1 MVTSRECKER
11 AADCQEMAGRELNPH
26 VRAVL
31 NDMARSWERLAVQA
45 AQFTNQ
51 AQLGFS
57 FATVSHELE
66 IVRRPNA
73 VPSEYLVEAT
83 TALASPE
90 GTPAA

>member
-1 MVTSRECKER
+1 MVTSREYRER
-11 AADCQEMAGRELNPH
+11 AADCQEMADRELNPH

-31 NDMARSWERLAVQA
+31 NDMARSWERLALQA

-57 FATVSHELE
+57 FAT
-66 IVRRPNA
+66 RPNA
-73 VPSEYLVEAT
+73 VPSEHLVEAT
-83 TALASPE
+83 RALALRE

>member
-1 MVTSRECKER
+1 MITSRECRER
-11 AADCQEMAGRELNPH
+11 AADCQETAGRELNPH

-31 NDMARSWERLAVQA
+31 NDMARSWERLALQA

-51 AQLGFS
+51 GQLGFS
-57 FATVSHELE
+57 FVTVSHELE